1 MRDKVTTRAIASNDG
16 CLMIVLNGSM
26 KKTDIVPGRLEE
38 YLQHLLVPPRP
49 FDAAWED
56 IPEIV
61 RVSLEPLSGIQPIT
75 KQMADRAGGVLHT
88 KPSDGEIE
96 LFRQQGTTFQMIKLV
111 MTMAYWEEVDGAI
124 RGTPSSI
131 YAVPSI
137 KRDKVQ
143 TVGIDTVAHISDT
156 LEGRV
161 IEDVIAGFDPF
172 SGKYDA
178 TILNGDYVH
187 WAREKVDLTDIGFV
201 LKRYFLTESFDRE
214 DLLEFDNFI
223 PESSRKNYRKNRVK
237 KLFTPFKQWKSR
249 QIWGLESDI
258 ERFMLQELR
267 SRGLR
272 PELQWII
279 YKTGECFPSMW
290 DVYRDVEFR
299 HGAGMLTSAD
309 LFFPKERIAVF
320 CDGLKHHKKE
330 KDQRKDELINAAL
343 EEMGIVPIR
352 VTGREI
358 REDLKSAGDK
368 VEEALTRLS
377 CISS

>member
-1 MRDKVTTRAIASNDG
+1 VRDKVAIGAIASNDNIS
-16 CLMIVLNGSM
+16 MIMLNASM
-26 KKTDIVPGRLEE
+26 KKTDTVPGRLEE
-38 YLQHLLVPPRP
+38 YLQHLRVPPRP

-75 KQMADRAGGVLHT
+75 KQMADRAGGVLRT
-88 KPSDGEIE
+88 KPSDAEIE
-96 LFRQQGTTFQMIKLV
+96 FFQQQGTTFQMIKLV
-111 MTMAYWEEVDGAI
+111 MIMAYWEEVDGAI

-131 YAVPSI
+131 YAVPAI

-143 TVGIDTVAHISDT
+143 SVGINTVAQIADAF
-156 LEGRV
+156 EGRV
-161 IEDVIAGFDPF
+161 VEDVIMDFDPF
-172 SGKYDA
+172 SGKHGG

-187 WAREKVDLTDIGFV
+187 WAREKIDLSDIGFV
-201 LKRYFLTESFDRE
+201 FKRYFLAESFDRE

-237 KLFTPFKQWKSR
+237 KLYTPFKQWKSR

-299 HGAGMLTSAD
+299 HGVDTLTSAD

-320 CDGLKHHKKE
+320 CDGSKHHKKE
-330 KDQRKDELINAAL
+330 KDRRKDELINTRL
-343 EEMGIVPIR
+343 EEMSIVPIR

-358 REDLKSAGDK
+358 RENLKSAGDK

-377 CISS
+377 RLS

>member
-1 MRDKVTTRAIASNDG
+1 
-16 CLMIVLNGSM
+16 MIVLNGSM
-26 KKTDIVPGRLEE
+26 EKTDIVPGRLEE

-88 KPSDGEIE
+88 KPNDAEIE
-96 LFRQQGTTFQMIKLV
+96 FFRQQGTTFQIIKLV
-111 MTMAYWEEVDGAI
+111 MTMAYWEEVDGVI

-131 YAVPSI
+131 YAVPAT

-143 TVGIDTVAHISDT
+143 TVGIDTVAQISDAF
-156 LEGRV
+156 EGRQF
-161 IEDVIAGFDPF
+161 EDVIMDFDPF
-172 SGKYDA
+172 SGKYGA
-178 TILNGDYVH
+178 TVLNGDYVH
-187 WAREKVDLTDIGFV
+187 WARELVDLSDIGFV
-201 LKRYFLTESFDRE
+201 LNRYFLAESFDRE

-237 KLFTPFKQWKSR
+237 KLYTPFKMWKSR
-249 QIWGLESDI
+249 QIWGVDSDI
-258 ERFMLQELR
+258 EKFMLQELR

-299 HGAGMLTSAD
+299 HGADTLTSAD

-320 CDGLKHHKKE
+320 CDGAKHHIKE
-330 KDQRKDELINAAL
+330 KDRRKDELINAGL

-358 REDLKSAGDK
+358 RDDLKSAGDK
-368 VEEALTRLS
+368 VEEAITRLGHL
-377 CISS
+377 SS